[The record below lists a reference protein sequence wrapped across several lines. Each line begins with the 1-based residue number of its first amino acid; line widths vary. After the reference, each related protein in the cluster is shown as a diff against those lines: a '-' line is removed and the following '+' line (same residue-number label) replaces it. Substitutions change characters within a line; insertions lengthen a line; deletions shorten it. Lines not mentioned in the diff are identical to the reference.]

1 MSEGEENDDDD
12 EVEEAA
18 AGDSESDIR
27 QLKARRHV
35 LANKLVQQQKR
46 RQKIQVNARG
56 GEKTA
61 TIVSKTQKIS
71 QQLFLKKVKKCRLK
85 KINT

>member
-56 GEKTA
+56 EKTA
-61 TIVSKTQKIS
+61 TIVSKTQKTS